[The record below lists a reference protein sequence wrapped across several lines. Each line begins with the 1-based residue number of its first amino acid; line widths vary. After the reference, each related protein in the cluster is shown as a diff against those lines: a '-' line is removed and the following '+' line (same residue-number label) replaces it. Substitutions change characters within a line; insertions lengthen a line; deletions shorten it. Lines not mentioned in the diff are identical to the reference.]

1 MSGIIFLFR
10 CTASEVKAGSDED
23 LKLNEGTEA
32 LLKILILHFRLR
44 ILLQLSRI
52 YLCTLTTAAPP
63 GPLVSWSLGAGL
75 TGRGRLKLYCFPASD
90 TGKLPGAITDLGAE
104 KLKVLAELGL
114 GGLMVSLGADI
125 WSLNKVLLF
134 I

>member
-1 MSGIIFLFR
+1 M
-10 CTASEVKAGSDED
+10 
-23 LKLNEGTEA
+23 
-32 LLKILILHFRLR
+32 
-44 ILLQLSRI
+44 
-52 YLCTLTTAAPP
+52 
-63 GPLVSWSLGAGL
+63 VSWSLGAGL

-90 TGKLPGAITDLGAE
+90 TGKLPAAITDLGVE
-104 KLKVLAELGL
+104 KLKVLAELGF